1 MKKEKRIEWIVSL
14 RAIACLAV
22 IMIHVIEGWIQ
33 AENINIVNNVV
44 YGGGAL
50 K

>member
-33 AENINIVNNVV
+33 AENINIVI
-44 YGGGAL
+44 YMGGGIRQR
-50 K
+50 